1 MNIEKELLEDRQ
13 AKLTVDYSEK
23 EFEGFKIRAAKRI
36 AKNAK
41 IPGFRPG
48 KAPYNV
54 IVNHYGENIII
65 EEAIDVLLDD
75 DYGKI
80 LEQAEVE
87 PSEQG
92 SLETIE
98 SYDPP
103 KLVFMIP
110 LEPEIDLGEYRE
122 IRKPYELEEFDVNN
136 VDDFITNLRRN
147 SATIVPADHPAK
159 EGDLVYFNL
168 SGKFVDVEDD
178 EEATIT
184 DKTPQQAIIPAKG
197 DASEQ
202 EWPFSGFAREL
213 IGIEGGAA
221 KEIKHTFADDYET
234 EDYRGKSAVFT
245 VEAQS
250 VKELELPELDEE
262 FIKTM
267 GDYETPE
274 DFRKAIEENLRSE
287 HQESYD
293 RDYFNELMAEII
305 ENATLNFPPQ
315 MLAHEE
321 KHVLEDIKSRLE
333 NQKINFE
340 TYLKLRDTD
349 EETFM
354 KEEVQPA
361 ARQRLERSLV
371 TDALIEA
378 EGLKLDQDMLKEQVN
393 GVMTEVFYSGN
404 FQEMQKQMGKEE
416 FSRAISMAGV
426 QRTINTQLENRLKLI
441 ATGQPIPEE
450 KVDEEE
456 ADSEDSEKSPEKE
469 GTDEDDLEAVESD
482 QTDAAEEALV
492 DEEQENEEA
501 PENPAADESEE

>member
-23 EFEGFKIRAAKRI
+23 EFEGFKRKAAKRI

-122 IRKPYELEEFDVNN
+122 IRKPYELEEFDVKN
-136 VDDFITNLRRN
+136 VDDFIMNLRRN
-147 SATIVPADHPAK
+147 SATIVPTDHPA
-159 EGDLVYFNL
+159 EESDLVYFTL

-184 DKTPQQAIIPAKG
+184 DKTPQQAIIPTKEEI
-197 DASEQ
+197 SEQ
-202 EWPFSGFAREL
+202 EWPFPGFAREL
-213 IGIEGGAA
+213 IGIEGGAT
-221 KEIKHTFADDYET
+221 KEIKHTFADDHET

-245 VEAQS
+245 VETQS
-250 VKELELPELDEE
+250 VKELELPELNEE

-287 HQESYD
+287 HQETYD
-293 RDYFNELMAEII
+293 REYFNGFMTEII
-305 ENATLNFPPQ
+305 ENATLNYPPQ

-333 NQKINFE
+333 KQKINFE
-340 TYLKLRDTD
+340 TYLKLRDVD
-349 EETFM
+349 EATFM
-354 KEEVQPA
+354 KEEVQPVA
-361 ARQRLERSLV
+361 KQRLERSLV
-371 TDALIEA
+371 SDALIET

-416 FSRAISMAGV
+416 FSRAISMEGV
-426 QRTINTQLENRLKLI
+426 QRTINSQLENRLKLI

-450 KVDEEE
+450 KVEEE
-456 ADSEDSEKSPEKE
+456 ADSEDSEESSEKE
-469 GTDEDDLEAVESD
+469 ATDDDAVEVVESEN
-482 QTDAAEEALV
+482 TDAAEEALV
-492 DEEQENEEA
+492 DEGQENDEA
-501 PENPAADESEE
+501 PEEPAKEESED